1 MTLDVFRC
9 TACGTTLFPA
19 RYRCPACGG
28 AQWAT
33 LAATRGKVVAATTVT
48 HRVGVAGA
56 GEVYLA
62 SVETDAGPMV
72 IARLDSAAREGDTV
86 LLDIDDEHRI
96 VARTRSTSNPQVR

>member
-33 LAATRGKVVAATTVT
+33 LAAASGKVVAATTVT
-48 HRVGVAGA
+48 HRVGAAGA
-56 GEVYLA
+56 GEVHLA
-62 SVETDAGPMV
+62 SVETDAGPTI
-72 IARLDSAAREGDTV
+72 IARLESAAHEGDTV
-86 LLDIDDEHRI
+86 SLDIDDEHRI
-96 VARTRSTSNPQVR
+96 VARTRSASNPQVR